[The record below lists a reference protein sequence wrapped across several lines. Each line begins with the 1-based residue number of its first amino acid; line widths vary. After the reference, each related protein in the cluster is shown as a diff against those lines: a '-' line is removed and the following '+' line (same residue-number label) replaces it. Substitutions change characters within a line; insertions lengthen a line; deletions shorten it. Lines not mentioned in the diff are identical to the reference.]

1 MNVSGPDFQV
11 TLSHKLHTL
20 KMHELENDQTPR
32 SGKHCEGLIKPVNSC
47 SGKNGS
53 RGLPSR
59 KATNE
64 NCRGGK
70 GPGQIWN
77 ALFCLV
83 SYFSQDDLQ
92 AGVWKECPPRLAT
105 WSGSDPH
112 VVTWLQ
118 RRGTMPGRPRGL
130 PSAFGLDDYF
140 PSLYIV
146 QH

>member
-59 KATNE
+59 KKQQMKTA
-64 NCRGGK
+64 
-70 GPGQIWN
+70 GPGRI
-77 ALFCLV
+77 
-83 SYFSQDDLQ
+83 
-92 AGVWKECPPRLAT
+92 
-105 WSGSDPH
+105 
-112 VVTWLQ
+112 
-118 RRGTMPGRPRGL
+118 
-130 PSAFGLDDYF
+130 
-140 PSLYIV
+140 
-146 QH
+146 